1 VKRIPI
7 DDARDDLTDI
17 VRAAERGEP
26 ATITRWG
33 KPVAEVVPVGT
44 WAGKGPAPVGIGP
57 R

>member
-7 DDARDDLTDI
+7 DRARDELTDLI
-17 VRAAERGEP
+17 RAAERGEP

-44 WAGKGPAPVGIGP
+44 MARLVNTVPPSEP
-57 R
+57 